1 MSAGEKNKKF
11 ELEEKMKK
19 EENYI
24 KKGEKGLKNASFLAI
39 NSKKIMAQGHGS
51 AFSK

>member
-24 KKGEKGLKNASFLAI
+24 KKGEKAIKNASLWAI
-39 NSKKIMAQGHGS
+39 N
-51 AFSK
+51 